1 MPVFLQVFLLFEDL
15 TFLMFERGAPNEN
28 FEEGYPERPN
38 VGFPG
43 VVGESTGAL
52 RGEIL
57 EERLS
62 DVDNVNE
69 W

>member
-1 MPVFLQVFLLFEDL
+1 
-15 TFLMFERGAPNEN
+15 MFERGAPNEN
-28 FEEGYPERPN
+28 FEEGYSERPN